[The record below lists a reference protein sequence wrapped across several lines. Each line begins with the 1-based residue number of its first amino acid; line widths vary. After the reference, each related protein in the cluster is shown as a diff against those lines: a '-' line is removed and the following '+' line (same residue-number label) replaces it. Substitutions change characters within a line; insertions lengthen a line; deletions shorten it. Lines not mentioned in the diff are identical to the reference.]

1 MIRYRVGAG
10 CISAGGGFGQL
21 GKPDGGVSRGGCCSG
36 VAQAL
41 NRQASE
47 TSEIVLVGI
56 IDLSGE
62 FGAGALDR
70 ARLGFGVAFGGGY
83 IEITLHD
90 LQAQVRDFGRVT
102 LAVRPPADAEAE
114 AG

>member
-10 CISAGGGFGQL
+10 CISAAGGFGQL
-21 GKPDGGVSRGGCCSG
+21 GKPDGGASRGGCCGG

-47 TSEIVLVGI
+47 TSKIVLEGI

-62 FGAGALDR
+62 FGAGALDG
-70 ARLGFGVAFGGGY
+70 AGFGFGVAFGGGH
-83 IEITLHD
+83 IEIALHD
-90 LQAQVRDFGRVT
+90 LQA
-102 LAVRPPADAEAE
+102 
-114 AG
+114 